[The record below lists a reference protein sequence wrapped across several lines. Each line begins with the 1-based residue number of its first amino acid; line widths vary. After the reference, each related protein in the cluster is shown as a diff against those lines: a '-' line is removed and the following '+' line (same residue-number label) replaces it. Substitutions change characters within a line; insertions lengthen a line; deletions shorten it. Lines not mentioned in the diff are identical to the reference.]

1 MNKGKFDFLDDTNAF
16 LGGVTGYADKAFANV
31 TEWSQIGL
39 DVTTAEV
46 YYNMSKGIEKCRQKT
61 ISALHGVFSG
71 YLKIMAMLGPL
82 ANMSI
87 TDPLALLSPV
97 LEVVKILTAPYYEA
111 LSIITEMTP
120 KVIELSNNLQKIA
133 NYKPPTVDLKPSP
146 EVSKYLVV
154 GSITMGEIQSG
165 VPNPVTL
172 VKPNIDEIKE
182 LSKTKAKQKFQE
194 ATASQAEVVTGNRDK
209 NMMKG
214 IEKSDNSQML
224 LHKLSQ
230 LPKPNQRTVVDPT
243 GEGGGEGVVNPEQLS
258 KWEKEILGFEQPES
272 NLAAR
277 IGILEGIIFNGQTFN
292 GSLSARMQ
300 NLDKGI
306 KKWRKDKA
314 KKAQDKVKENPV
326 TDAVKKADTGSS
338 AIKDAIQKA
347 NSTMSTAKSITDSAK
362 KTIDIAKETAEI
374 DEYLFGESNPISNP
388 IIEATSDGTINIDKE
403 IAENDKYLFD

>member
-1 MNKGKFDFLDDTNAF
+1 MDKGKFDFLDDTNAF

-133 NYKPPTVDLKPSP
+133 NYKPPTIDLQPSP

-172 VKPNIDEIKE
+172 IKPNIDEIKE
-182 LSKTKAKQKFQE
+182 LSKKKAKQKFQE

-209 NMMKG
+209 NMMKS
-214 IEKSDNSQML
+214 I
-224 LHKLSQ
+224 
-230 LPKPNQRTVVDPT
+230 PKANQRTVVDPS
-243 GEGGGEGVVNPEQLS
+243 GEGGGAGEVSPEALTKLEQ
-258 KWEKEILGFEQPES
+258 EVLGFTQPEA
-272 NLAAR
+272 NIAAR
-277 IGILEGIIFNGQTFN
+277 LGVLEDKIFGGQTFN
-292 GSLSARMQ
+292 GSLTARFKHIQ
-300 NLDKGI
+300 EGWKEYQAN
-306 KKWRKDKA
+306 KA
-314 KKAQDKVKENPV
+314 KEAQKQIANEPASSISN
-326 TDAVKKADTGSS
+326 AVNEANAGSS
-338 AIKDAIQKA
+338 AIKDAIQGV
-347 NSTMSTAKSITDSAK
+347 NS
-362 KTIDIAKETAEI
+362 
-374 DEYLFGESNPISNP
+374 
-388 IIEATSDGTINIDKE
+388 ATSISDSIKDYIG
-403 IAENDKYLFD
+403 